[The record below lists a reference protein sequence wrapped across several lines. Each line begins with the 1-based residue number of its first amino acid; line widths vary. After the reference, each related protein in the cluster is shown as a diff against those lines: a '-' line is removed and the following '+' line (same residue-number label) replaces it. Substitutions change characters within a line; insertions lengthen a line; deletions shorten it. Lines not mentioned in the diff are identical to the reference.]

1 MVNIEHIITLY
12 IFETRLNILNSKQNT
27 FALTK
32 LLNSKFFSI
41 FNLQF
46 QIFKKQL
53 AIYNQHPF
61 FQNTGIAD
69 TTINFNLYISMP
81 IVSKKLYQHKVLK
94 QKTFFYYIYTISI
107 LGISF
112 TIHVMTHT
120 LCSSSTILY
129 NIWISKLISF
139 FSIQL
144 SNLSPFVRADQ
155 SPHRNVS
162 FKNSVFQKTF
172 LDFFW
177 E

>member
-144 SNLSPFVRADQ
+144 
-155 SPHRNVS
+155 
-162 FKNSVFQKTF
+162 FQ
-172 LDFFW
+172 
-177 E
+177 

>member
-81 IVSKKLYQHKVLK
+81 IVSKKLFLLYFTV
-94 QKTFFYYIYTISI
+94 SI
-107 LGISF
+107 PSISF
-112 TIHVMTHT
+112 LIHVITHT
-120 LCSSSTILY
+120 PCSSSTIFH

-155 SPHRNVS
+155 PPHRNVS